1 MSEYDDLVERLAKA
15 LCNNMAISD
24 DAKRMCWEQE
34 PTRAE
39 LFRCA
44 RATLDEIHSAG
55 LRIVP
60 EKPTEA
66 HCDAMFK
73 TWNIR
78 MSDDGWRGV
87 GGFLG
92 DLYTAVIAASPY
104 APKDK

>member
-1 MSEYDDLVERLAKA
+1 MSEYDDLVERLAKT

-24 DAKRMCWEQE
+24 DAKRMCWEHE

-39 LFRCA
+39 LFKCA
-44 RATLDEIHSAG
+44 RATLSEIHAAG

-66 HCDAMFK
+66 MLAAELP
-73 TWNIR
+73 
-78 MSDDGWRGV
+78 
-87 GGFLG
+87 FLG
-92 DLYTAVIAASPY
+92 KVSGYLDDWDATDVWSALLSASPY